1 VGRSLLFTIAALLAA
16 LLGAAPPLPAAVPA
30 RDVDRLVVVTDDHYP
45 PYLFRDEDGVLQ
57 GIVKDR
63 WALWSQ
69 KNGIPVDLRGMDWA
83 SAQRALR
90 EGRADVIDSLA
101 YSEERAAHYAYSLS
115 HDNVDARLFFHRG
128 LTGIT
133 GIDSVRHLPVA
144 VKRGSACGDRLRARG
159 VETIQEFPDSQALV
173 RAAGAG
179 IVRVFCMD
187 TYAARYFLYQERLAE
202 DFNETEPVYTAT
214 LHWAV
219 RPDRPELLSFIEA
232 GYGKIAPGELARIDA
247 KWLGHPMRSPLDV
260 RFLYALA
267 AIPVALVAF
276 SLLLMLWN
284 RFLRLRLEAR
294 ARYYTTRDALT
305 GLPARPLLYDRLGQA
320 LALAGGRGACVA
332 VLFVDLDRF
341 KSVNDTYGHPG
352 GDRVLREVSDRL
364 QRMVGKSDTVARI
377 SSDEFV
383 VVLANLEKA
392 GEAAGFAGRVLA
404 ELQRP
409 IELESA
415 SVVCTASIGIAVHP
429 GDGTTPGALIRN
441 SDIAMF
447 RAKKR
452 GRNNFQFF
460 LPEMHENAVRR
471 VRLEMALRGAL
482 AKNEFMLHYQ
492 PKIDVRTGVVTGFEA
507 LLRWRHAEFGL
518 LSPAD
523 FVPIL
528 EESDLIT
535 PVGEWVLRTACRQI
549 AAWPG
554 RGITPRPIAVNLS
567 ARQFRM
573 ENLDTMVARI
583 LTETGVDPQLLELE
597 LTESLLMDNPE
608 QTVLTLGN
616 LRRYGVRLAVDD
628 FGTGYSSLAYLKRFP
643 IDALKI
649 DRAFISDATTN
660 PEDAAIALAIINLGH
675 SLGLK
680 VVAEGVE
687 TESQLEFLR
696 EKGCDEMQGFFF
708 SPAVSA
714 DEMDTLLR
722 RSAPAGPVQ
731 PPESISARTQST
743 NWDASP

>member
-1 VGRSLLFTIAALLAA
+1 LGRSFLATIAALAAA
-16 LLGAAPPLPAAVPA
+16 LLGAAAPVPAAVPTE
-30 RDVDRLVVVTDDHYP
+30 VDRLVVVTDDHYP
-45 PYLFRDEDGVLQ
+45 PYLFRDEDGNLQ

-69 KNGIPVDLRGMDWA
+69 KNGILVQVVGMDWA
-83 SAQRALR
+83 GAQRALR
-90 EGRADVIDSLA
+90 EGQADVIDSLA
-101 YSEERAAHYAYSLS
+101 YTEERAAQYAYSLS

-128 LTGIT
+128 LTSIT
-133 GIDSVRHLPVA
+133 GIESVRHMPVA
-144 VKRGSACGDRLRARG
+144 VKRGSACADRLRSNG

-173 RAAGAG
+173 KAAAAG

-187 TYAARYFLYQERLAE
+187 TYAAHYFLYQERIAE

-219 RPDRPELLSFIEA
+219 RADRPDLLSFIES
-232 GYGKIAPGELARIDA
+232 GYGKIAPGEIARIDA
-247 KWLGHPMRSPLDV
+247 KWMGHPMRSPLDL
-260 RFLYALA
+260 RYLYALA
-267 AIPVALVAF
+267 AIPMALIGF

-294 ARYYTTRDALT
+294 ARYYSTRDALT
-305 GLPARPLLYDRLGQA
+305 GLPTRTLLYDRLGQA
-320 LALAGGRGACVA
+320 LAQSGGLNRCVA

-341 KSVNDTYGHPG
+341 KSVNDTYGHSG
-352 GDRVLREVSDRL
+352 GDRVLREVSERL
-364 QRMVGKSDTVARI
+364 QRMVGHSDTVSRI

-392 GEAAGFAGRVLA
+392 GDAAGFAARVLS
-404 ELQRP
+404 EMQRP
-409 IELESA
+409 IDIESA
-415 SVVCTASIGIAVHP
+415 SVVCSASIGIAVHP

-482 AKNEFMLHYQ
+482 ARNEFMLHYQ
-492 PKIDVRTGVVTGFEA
+492 PKIDVRTGAVTGFEA
-507 LLRWRHAEFGL
+507 LLRWRHPEFGL

-523 FVPIL
+523 YVPVL

-549 AAWPG
+549 ATWAE
-554 RGITPRPIAVNLS
+554 RGIPPRAIAVNLS

-573 ENLDTMVARI
+573 DNLDTMVARI
-583 LTETGVDPQLLELE
+583 ITETGVDPQLLELE

-608 QTVLTLGN
+608 QTVTTLGN

-714 DEMDTLLR
+714 DEMESLLR
-722 RSAPAGPVQ
+722 RSGAAPAPQ
-731 PPESISARTQST
+731 APAAISERSQST
-743 NWDASP
+743 NWSASP

>member
-1 VGRSLLFTIAALLAA
+1 MGRLLIATIAALLYA
-16 LLGAAPPLPAAVPA
+16 LLGAAAPSPAAKPE
-30 RDVDRLVVVTDDHYP
+30 VDRIVVVTDDHYP
-45 PYLFRDEDGVLQ
+45 PYLFRDEDGALQ

-69 KNGIPVDLRGMDWA
+69 KNGIPVDVRGVDWA
-83 SAQRALR
+83 SAQRELR

-101 YSEERAAHYAYSLS
+101 YTEERAAHYAYSLS
-115 HDNVDARLFFHRG
+115 HDNAEARLFFHRG

-133 GIDSVRHLPVA
+133 GLESVRHMPVA
-144 VKRGSACGDRLRARG
+144 VKRGSACGDRLRSAG
-159 VETIQEFPDSQALV
+159 VESLQEFPDSQALV
-173 RAAGAG
+173 KAAAAG

-202 DFNETEPVYTAT
+202 DFHETEPVYTAT

-219 RPDRPELLSFIEA
+219 RADRPELLAFIEG
-232 GYGKIAPGELARIDA
+232 GYGRIAPGELARIDA

-260 RFLYALA
+260 RYLYALA

-276 SLLLMLWN
+276 SLLLMIWN
-284 RFLRLRLEAR
+284 RFLRLRVEAR
-294 ARYYTTRDALT
+294 ARYYSTRDALT
-305 GLPARPLLYDRLGQA
+305 GLPTRPLLYDRLGQA
-320 LALAGGRGACVA
+320 LAQTGTRLGCVA

-341 KSVNDTYGHPG
+341 KSINETYGHVG
-352 GDRVLREVSDRL
+352 GDRVLREVSERL
-364 QRMVGKSDTVARI
+364 QRMVGKSDTVSRI

-383 VVLANLEKA
+383 VVLASLEKA
-392 GEAAGFAGRVLA
+392 GDAAGFAGRVLS
-404 ELQRP
+404 EMRRP
-409 IELESA
+409 IEIDSA

-429 GDGTTPGALIRN
+429 GDGTTAGALIRN

-492 PKIDVRTGVVTGFEA
+492 PKIDVRTGMVTGFEA
-507 LLRWRHAEFGL
+507 LLRWRHPEFGL

-523 FVPIL
+523 FVPVL

-549 AAWPG
+549 ATWAE
-554 RGITPRPIAVNLS
+554 RGIAPRPIAVNLS

-573 ENLDTMVARI
+573 DHLDTMVARI
-583 LTETGVDPQLLELE
+583 ITETGVDPQLLELE

-608 QTVLTLGN
+608 QTVVTLGN

-660 PEDAAIALAIINLGH
+660 PEDAAITLAIINLGH

-687 TESQLEFLR
+687 TESQLQFLR
-696 EKGCDEMQGFFF
+696 DKGCDEMQGFFF

-714 DEMDTLLR
+714 DDLESLLR
-722 RSAPAGPVQ
+722 RTGAAGPAQ
-731 PPESISARTQST
+731 PPAAISLRNQST
-743 NWDASP
+743 NWSAPA

>member
-1 VGRSLLFTIAALLAA
+1 MGRLLLFAIAAFLCA
-16 LLGAAPPLPAAVPA
+16 LVGAAAPSPAAMPA
-30 RDVDRLVVVTDDHYP
+30 EVERLVVVTDDHYP
-45 PYLFRDEDGVLQ
+45 PYLFRDEDGALQ

-69 KNGIPVDLRGMDWA
+69 RNAIPVEVRGTDWA
-83 SAQRALR
+83 SAQRDLR

-101 YSEERAAHYAYSLS
+101 YTEERASSYAYSLS
-115 HDNVDARLFFHRG
+115 HDNAEARLFFHRG

-133 GIDSVRHLPVA
+133 GLESVRHMPVA
-144 VKRGSACGDRLRARG
+144 VKRGSACGDRLRAAG
-159 VETIQEFPDSQALV
+159 VQAIEEFPDSQALV
-173 RAAGAG
+173 KAAAAG

-187 TYAARYFLYQERLAE
+187 TYAARYFLFQERIAE
-202 DFNETEPVYTAT
+202 DFRETEPVYTAT

-219 RPDRPELLSFIEA
+219 RADQPRLLAYIEG
-232 GYGKIAPGELARIDA
+232 GYAKIEPGELARIDA

-260 RFLYALA
+260 RYLYALA

-276 SLLLMLWN
+276 SLLLLVWS
-284 RFLRLRLEAR
+284 RFLRLRVEAR
-294 ARYYTTRDALT
+294 TRYYSTRDALT
-305 GLPARPLLYDRLGQA
+305 GLPTRPLLHDRLGQA
-320 LALAGGRGACVA
+320 LAQAGARNACVA
-332 VLFVDLDRF
+332 VFFVDLDRF
-341 KSVNDTYGHPG
+341 KSVNDTYGHVG
-352 GDRVLREVSDRL
+352 GDRVLKEVAERL
-364 QRMVGKSDTVARI
+364 QRMVGKSDTVSRI

-383 VVLANLEKA
+383 LVVASFEKA
-392 GEAAGFAGRVLA
+392 GDAAGFAGRVLC
-404 ELQRP
+404 EMQRP
-409 IELESA
+409 IDIDSS

-429 GDGTTPGALIRN
+429 GDGTTAGALIRN

-482 AKNEFMLHYQ
+482 AKNEFMVHYQ
-492 PKIDVRTGVVTGFEA
+492 PKIDVRTGSVTGFEA
-507 LLRWRHAEFGL
+507 LLRWRHPEFGL

-523 FVPIL
+523 FVPVL
-528 EESDLIT
+528 EESDLIA

-549 AAWPG
+549 ATWAQ
-554 RGITPRPIAVNLS
+554 RGLAPRPIAVNLS

-573 ENLDTMVARI
+573 DHLDAMVARVI
-583 LTETGVDPQLLELE
+583 TETGVDPQLLELE

-608 QTVLTLGN
+608 QTVVTLGN

-660 PEDAAIALAIINLGH
+660 PEDAAITLAIINLGH

-687 TESQLEFLR
+687 TESQLQFLR
-696 EKGCDEMQGFFF
+696 DKGCDEMQGFFF

-714 DEMDTLLR
+714 DELESLLR
-722 RSAPAGPVQ
+722 RTGGAAPAQVPAA
-731 PPESISARTQST
+731 ISLRSQST
-743 NWDASP
+743 NWSAPG

>member
-1 VGRSLLFTIAALLAA
+1 VARRFLIALALLLAA
-16 LLGAAPPLPAAVPA
+16 LLGAAPPLPAATHGG
-30 RDVDRLVVVTDDHYP
+30 DVDRLVVVTDDHYP
-45 PYLFRDEDGVLQ
+45 PYLFRDEDGNLQ

-69 KNGIPVDLRGMDWA
+69 KNGVPVQVLGMDWA
-83 SAQRALR
+83 SAQRTLR
-90 EGRADVIDSLA
+90 EGRADVIDSIA
-101 YSEERAAHYAYSLS
+101 YTDERAASYAYSLS

-128 LTGIT
+128 LAGIT
-133 GIDSVRHLPVA
+133 GIESVRHMPVA
-144 VKRGSACGDRLRARG
+144 VKRGSACGDRLRAGG
-159 VETIQEFPDSQALV
+159 VDTVQEFPDSQALV

-187 TYAARYFLYQERLAE
+187 TYAARYFLYQERISE
-202 DFNETEPVYTAT
+202 DFRETEPVYAAT

-219 RPDRPELLSFIEA
+219 RADRPELLSFIES
-232 GYGKIAPGELARIDA
+232 GYGKIPPGEIARIDA
-247 KWLGHPMRSPLDV
+247 KWMGHPMRSPLDL
-260 RFLYALA
+260 RYLYALA

-276 SLLLMLWN
+276 SMLLVLWN

-305 GLPARPLLYDRLGQA
+305 GLPTRPLLYDRLGQA
-320 LALAGGRGACVA
+320 LAQAGGRGSCVA

-341 KSVNDTYGHPG
+341 KSVNDTYGHSG
-352 GDRVLREVSDRL
+352 GDRVLREVSERL
-364 QRMVGKSDTVARI
+364 QRMVGKSDTVSRI

-383 VVLANLEKA
+383 VVLASLDKA
-392 GEAAGFAGRVLA
+392 GDAAGFAGRVLS
-404 ELQRP
+404 EMRRP
-409 IELESA
+409 IDIESAAVVVSA
-415 SVVCTASIGIAVHP
+415 SVGIAVHP
-429 GDGTTPGALIRN
+429 GDGTTAGALIRN

-492 PKIDVRTGVVTGFEA
+492 PKIDVRTGIVTGFEA
-507 LLRWRHAEFGL
+507 LLRWRHPEFGL

-523 FVPIL
+523 YVPVL

-549 AAWPG
+549 ASWSE
-554 RGITPRPIAVNLS
+554 RGIAPRPIAVNLS

-573 ENLDTMVARI
+573 DNLDTMVARI
-583 LTETGVDPQLLELE
+583 ITETGVDPQLLELE

-608 QTVLTLGN
+608 QTVITLGN

-714 DEMDTLLR
+714 DEMDSLMR
-722 RSAPAGPVQ
+722 RAGTGSQALAP
-731 PPESISARTQST
+731 ISDRTQST
-743 NWDASP
+743 NWSAPA

>member
-1 VGRSLLFTIAALLAA
+1 LGRSFLATIAALAAA
-16 LLGAAPPLPAAVPA
+16 LLGAAAPVPAAVPTE
-30 RDVDRLVVVTDDHYP
+30 VDRLVVVTDDHYP
-45 PYLFRDEDGVLQ
+45 PYLFRDEDGNLQ

-69 KNGIPVDLRGMDWA
+69 KNGILVQVVGMDWA
-83 SAQRALR
+83 GAQRALR
-90 EGRADVIDSLA
+90 EGQADVIDSLA
-101 YSEERAAHYAYSLS
+101 YTEERAAQYAYSLS

-128 LTGIT
+128 LTSIT
-133 GIDSVRHLPVA
+133 GIESVRHMPVA
-144 VKRGSACGDRLRARG
+144 VKRGSACADRLRSNG

-173 RAAGAG
+173 KAAAAG

-187 TYAARYFLYQERLAE
+187 TYAAHYFLYQERIAE

-219 RPDRPELLSFIEA
+219 RADRPDLLSFIES
-232 GYGKIAPGELARIDA
+232 GYGKIAPGEIARIDA
-247 KWLGHPMRSPLDV
+247 KWMGHPMRSPLDL
-260 RFLYALA
+260 RYLYALA
-267 AIPVALVAF
+267 AIPMALIGF

-294 ARYYTTRDALT
+294 ARYYSTRDALT
-305 GLPARPLLYDRLGQA
+305 GLPTRTLLYDRLGQA
-320 LALAGGRGACVA
+320 LAQSGGLNRCVA

-341 KSVNDTYGHPG
+341 KSVNDTYGHSG
-352 GDRVLREVSDRL
+352 GDRVLREVSERL
-364 QRMVGKSDTVARI
+364 QRMVGHSDTVSRI

-392 GEAAGFAGRVLA
+392 GDAAGFAARVLS
-404 ELQRP
+404 EMQRP
-409 IELESA
+409 IDIESA
-415 SVVCTASIGIAVHP
+415 SVVCSASIGIAVHP

-482 AKNEFMLHYQ
+482 ARNEFMLHYQ
-492 PKIDVRTGVVTGFEA
+492 PKIDVRTGAVTGFEA
-507 LLRWRHAEFGL
+507 LLRWRHPEFGL

-523 FVPIL
+523 YVPVL

-549 AAWPG
+549 ATWAE
-554 RGITPRPIAVNLS
+554 RGIPPRPIAVNLS

-573 ENLDTMVARI
+573 DNLDTMVARI
-583 LTETGVDPQLLELE
+583 ITETGVDPQLLELE

-608 QTVLTLGN
+608 QTVTTLGN

-714 DEMDTLLR
+714 DEMESLLR
-722 RSAPAGPVQ
+722 RSGAAPAPQ
-731 PPESISARTQST
+731 APAAISERSQST
-743 NWDASP
+743 NWSASP

>member
-1 VGRSLLFTIAALLAA
+1 MARRFLIILALLVAA
-16 LLGAAPPLPAAVPA
+16 LLGAAPPLPAATHGG
-30 RDVDRLVVVTDDHYP
+30 DVDRLVVVTDDHYP
-45 PYLFRDEDGVLQ
+45 PYLFRDEDGNLQ

-69 KNGIPVDLRGMDWA
+69 KNGVPVQVLGMDWS
-83 SAQRALR
+83 SAQRTLR
-90 EGRADVIDSLA
+90 EGKADVIDSIA
-101 YSEERAAHYAYSLS
+101 YTEARAASYAYSLS

-133 GIDSVRHLPVA
+133 GIESVRHMPVA
-144 VKRGSACGDRLRARG
+144 VKRGSACGDRLRAGG

-173 RAAGAG
+173 KAAGAG

-187 TYAARYFLYQERLAE
+187 TYAARYFLYQERISE
-202 DFNETEPVYTAT
+202 DFHETEPVYVAT

-219 RPDRPELLSFIEA
+219 RSDRPELLSFIES
-232 GYGKIAPGELARIDA
+232 GYGKIPPGEIARIDA
-247 KWLGHPMRSPLDV
+247 KWLGHPMRSPLDL
-260 RFLYALA
+260 RYLYALA
-267 AIPVALVAF
+267 AIPVALIAF

-294 ARYYTTRDALT
+294 AQYYTTRDALT
-305 GLPARPLLYDRLGQA
+305 GLPTRPLLYDRLGQA
-320 LALAGGRGACVA
+320 LAQASGRGSCVA

-341 KSVNDTYGHPG
+341 KSVNETYGHAG
-352 GDRVLREVSDRL
+352 GDRVLREVSERL
-364 QRMVGKSDTVARI
+364 QRMVGKSDTVSRI

-383 VVLANLEKA
+383 VVLASLDKA
-392 GEAAGFAGRVLA
+392 GDAAGFAGRVLS
-404 ELQRP
+404 EMRRP
-409 IELESA
+409 IDIESA
-415 SVVCTASIGIAVHP
+415 SVVVSASIGIAVHP
-429 GDGTTPGALIRN
+429 GDGTTAGALIRN

-492 PKIDVRTGVVTGFEA
+492 PKIDVRTGIVTGFEA
-507 LLRWRHAEFGL
+507 LLRWRHPEFGL

-523 FVPIL
+523 YVPVL

-549 AAWPG
+549 ASWSE
-554 RGITPRPIAVNLS
+554 RGIAPRPIAVNLS

-573 ENLDTMVARI
+573 DNLDTMVARI
-583 LTETGVDPQLLELE
+583 ITETGVDPQLLELE

-608 QTVLTLGN
+608 QTVITLCN

-714 DEMDTLLR
+714 DEMDSLMR
-722 RSAPAGPVQ
+722 RPGNAGSQLPAQ
-731 PPESISARTQST
+731 ISDRTQST
-743 NWDASP
+743 NWSAPA

>member
-1 VGRSLLFTIAALLAA
+1 MARSFLATIAALAAA
-16 LLGAAPPLPAAVPA
+16 LLGAAAPVPAAVPT
-30 RDVDRLVVVTDDHYP
+30 DVDRLVVVTDDHYP
-45 PYLFRDEDGVLQ
+45 PYLFRDEDGNLQ

-69 KNGIPVDLRGMDWA
+69 KNGVLVQVVGMDWA
-83 SAQRALR
+83 GAQRALR
-90 EGRADVIDSLA
+90 EGQADVIDSLA
-101 YSEERAAHYAYSLS
+101 YTEERAAQYAYSLS

-133 GIDSVRHLPVA
+133 GIESVRHMPVA
-144 VKRGSACGDRLRARG
+144 VKRGSACADRLRSNG

-173 RAAGAG
+173 KAAAAG

-187 TYAARYFLYQERLAE
+187 TYAAHYFLYQERIAE

-219 RPDRPELLSFIEA
+219 RSDRPELLSFIES
-232 GYGKIAPGELARIDA
+232 GYGKIAPGEIARIDA
-247 KWLGHPMRSPLDV
+247 KWMGHPMRSPLDL
-260 RFLYALA
+260 RYLYALA
-267 AIPVALVAF
+267 AIPMALIGF
-276 SLLLMLWN
+276 SLLLMLWS

-294 ARYYTTRDALT
+294 ARYYSTRDALT
-305 GLPARPLLYDRLGQA
+305 GLPTRALLHDRLGQA
-320 LALAGGRGACVA
+320 LAQSAGLNRCVA

-341 KSVNDTYGHPG
+341 KSVNDTYGHSG
-352 GDRVLREVSDRL
+352 GDRVLREVSERL
-364 QRMVGKSDTVARI
+364 QRMVGHSDTVSRI

-392 GEAAGFAGRVLA
+392 GDAAGFAARVLS
-404 ELQRP
+404 EMQRP
-409 IELESA
+409 IEIESA
-415 SVVCTASIGIAVHP
+415 SVVCSASIGIAVHP
-429 GDGTTPGALIRN
+429 GDGTTAGALIRN

-482 AKNEFMLHYQ
+482 ARNEFMLHYQ

-507 LLRWRHAEFGL
+507 LLRWRHPEFGL

-523 FVPIL
+523 YVPVL

-549 AAWPG
+549 ATWAE
-554 RGITPRPIAVNLS
+554 RGIPPRPIAVNLS

-573 ENLDTMVARI
+573 DNLDTMVARI
-583 LTETGVDPQLLELE
+583 ITETGVDPQLLELE

-608 QTVLTLGN
+608 QTVTTLGN

-714 DEMDTLLR
+714 DEMESLLR
-722 RSAPAGPVQ
+722 RSGAAPAAQVPAA
-731 PPESISARTQST
+731 ISERSQST
-743 NWDASP
+743 NWSASP